1 MVSKKS
7 LIMNENSP
15 SESGFL
21 AAMNNDD
28 QAEII
33 RLFPIT
39 EFFVID
45 MGSED
50 PSDSDSDDEN
60 VEGEEVVS
68 SALTAE
74 MDDYVA
80 LIAFT
85 SSELVENFC
94 DESELFE
101 PDSSIPCLI
110 VTGAEITEWLPNEM
124 GILFNPESDDAFVF
138 SPDVFQSYKS
148 EMNL

>member
-1 MVSKKS
+1 
-7 LIMNENSP
+7 MNENSP
-15 SESGFL
+15 SESDFL

-28 QAEII
+28 QGEII
-33 RLFPIT
+33 RLFPTT

-45 MGSED
+45 MGGEES
-50 PSDSDSDDEN
+50 SDNQGGDDS
-60 VEGEEVVS
+60 VEGEEVIS

-110 VTGAEITEWLPNEM
+110 MTGAEIIEWLPGEM
-124 GILFNPESDDAFVF
+124 GILFNPESEDAFVF

-148 EMNL
+148 EMNF

>member
-1 MVSKKS
+1 
-7 LIMNENSP
+7 MNENSP
-15 SESGFL
+15 SESDFL
-21 AAMNNDD
+21 HAMNNDD
-28 QAEII
+28 QGEII

-45 MGSED
+45 MGSEES
-50 PSDSDSDDEN
+50 SDSQGGDES
-60 VEGEEVVS
+60 VEGEEVIS

-94 DESELFE
+94 DESDELFE

-110 VTGAEITEWLPNEM
+110 MTGAEIIEWLPGEM
-124 GILFNPESDDAFVF
+124 GILFNPESEDAFVF

-148 EMNL
+148 EMNF